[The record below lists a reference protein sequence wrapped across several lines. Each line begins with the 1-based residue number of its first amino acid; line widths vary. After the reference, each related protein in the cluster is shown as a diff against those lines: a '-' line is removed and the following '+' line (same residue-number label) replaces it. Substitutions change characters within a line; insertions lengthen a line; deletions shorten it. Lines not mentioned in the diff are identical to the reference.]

1 MKHFGEIRAITS
13 VCMYEAC
20 LRWIAEQKIAQKLK
34 NVATIW
40 RNRRNYIAKLANFHG
55 YVPAMFSWDDS
66 EVTKYDLPLQVY
78 DTAREVAADT
88 DGKSVNQQRHRLTQ
102 PELTAMMEYAM
113 TLKAQSC
120 SLLLAFCGVM
130 FQTIARS
137 RQLCKL
143 KKVHVSLQACELP
156 LFGPVQMLQLGDR
169 GNHKV
174 DKLGDMAHWVMRTFK
189 PDLKCPWFGLALKT
203 ALNARERKGEQYE
216 ELYNASTGVFA
227 SWIGS
232 RTRSS
237 YKLVLDTVP
246 CWPSLFC
253 MPVPCLSTATDR

>member
-34 NVATIW
+34 SVATIW

-55 YVPAMFSWDDS
+55 YVPSMFGWEDS

-88 DGKSVNQQRHRLTQ
+88 DGKSVNQQRHSLTQ
-102 PELTAMMEYAM
+102 SELTAMLEYAM

-120 SLLLAFCGVM
+120 SLMLAFCSVM

-143 KKVHVSLQACELP
+143 NKVHVSLYPQEYELPVNP
-156 LFGPVQMLQLGDR
+156 LFGPVQMLQLVTEATT
-169 GNHKV
+169 KSTS
-174 DKLGDMAHWVMRTFK
+174 LGTWRTGSCA
-189 PDLKCPWFGLALKT
+189 PLSLTSDAPGL
-203 ALNARERKGEQYE
+203 G
-216 ELYNASTGVFA
+216 
-227 SWIGS
+227 
-232 RTRSS
+232 
-237 YKLVLDTVP
+237 
-246 CWPSLFC
+246 WPSRL
-253 MPVPCLSTATDR
+253 R

>member
-1 MKHFGEIRAITS
+1 MKHFGKIRAIAS

-34 NVATIW
+34 SVAAIW

-55 YVPAMFSWDDS
+55 YVPVMFSWEDS
-66 EVTKYDLPLQVY
+66 EATKYDLPLQVY

-88 DGKSVNQQRHRLTQ
+88 DGKSVNQQRHSLIQ
-102 PELTAMMEYAM
+102 SELTATMDYAM
-113 TLKAQSC
+113 TLKARSC

-130 FQTIARS
+130 FQTIAIS

-143 KKVHVSLQACELP
+143 YKVHVSLQACELP

-169 GNHKV
+169 DNHKV

-189 PDLKCPWFGLALKT
+189 PDLKCPWFGLALKA
-203 ALNARERKGEQYE
+203 ALNARERKGEQG
-216 ELYNASTGVFA
+216 AQGA
-227 SWIGS
+227 QGG
-232 RTRSS
+232 
-237 YKLVLDTVP
+237 TVQ
-246 CWPSLFC
+246 CQHRC
-253 MPVPCLSTATDR
+253 VCLTIWKWNMQQLQICA